1 MRVANKVA
9 INTVIQYTR
18 LLLNFVISLYS
29 VRVILNAL
37 GASDYGIYDVIA
49 GVIAILGFLNSSLS
63 QTSIRYLSVS
73 LGKNNLS
80 DLRNTFNNCFW
91 LHLFIAI
98 GIVAVLEFIG
108 LFIFD
113 GFLNIPKERIEA
125 ARIVFH
131 CMSVTMFLHIFITPF
146 SAFIIS
152 HENFFYSSCIS
163 ILDALLKLGIA
174 FFLAFTTGDKL
185 VVYGILMMT
194 VVIINV
200 VMYILYIF
208 VKYKDEFYIGK
219 PSFKG
224 IKKQS
229 KFAGWTIIDVLG
241 TIANRQGYA
250 IMLNKF
256 FGPVTNAAFALARQ
270 IEGQIYTISAAVIDT
285 IKPQIMK
292 SYGSNDRERMF
303 KLSMTA
309 GKFGFIL
316 MSFIAIPLIVMMPL
330 ILELWLKSVPESTVT
345 FARLMVLAC
354 MSEQLTRGL
363 VYACQAIGHIKWFS
377 IIVSCIR
384 VSALPISV
392 LLLSLGCSAYVA
404 IIVFFICEVTVSITR
419 IFVISKL
426 ENISSLF
433 FFQSVISRVL
443 PSFVVAFL
451 LCFTIHFFC
460 KTLLTM
466 IFNIIITSFSYLIL
480 IYLVGLSAEEKYA
493 INNII
498 KSVFHRNER

>member
-1 MRVANKVA
+1 MQIANKVA
-9 INTVIQYTR
+9 VNTAIQYTR

-37 GASDYGIYDVIA
+37 GASDYGVYDVIA
-49 GVIAILGFLNSSLS
+49 GIIAILGFLNSSLS

-98 GIVAVLEFIG
+98 GIVVVLEFVG

-113 GFLNIPKERIEA
+113 GFLNIPQERIKA

-131 CMSVTMFLHIFITPF
+131 CMSVTMFLHVFVTPF

-152 HENFFYSSCIS
+152 HENFLYSSCIS
-163 ILDALLKLGIA
+163 ILDSLLKLGIA
-174 FFLAFTTGDKL
+174 FFLTFTAADKL
-185 VVYGILMMT
+185 VVYGILMTT
-194 VVIINV
+194 VIVINV
-200 VMYILYIF
+200 IMYILYVFI
-208 VKYKDEFYIGK
+208 KYRNEFYIRQ
-219 PSFKG
+219 PSFMG
-224 IKKQS
+224 MKKQS
-229 KFAGWTIIDVLG
+229 AFAGWTIVDVLG

-285 IKPQIMK
+285 MKPQIMK
-292 SYGSNDRERMF
+292 SYGSNDKERMF

-316 MSFIAIPLIVMMPL
+316 MSLVAIPLIVMMPL
-330 ILELWLKSVPESTVT
+330 ILALWLKNVPEDTVT

-363 VYACQAIGHIKWFS
+363 VYACQATGHIKWFS

-384 VSALPISV
+384 VSALPISII
-392 LLLSLGCSAYVA
+392 LLSLGCASYVA
-404 IIVFFICEVTVSITR
+404 IIVFLICEVTGSIAR
-419 IFVISKL
+419 IFIISKFEKFNVL
-426 ENISSLF
+426 N
-433 FFQSVISRVL
+433 FFQNVINRVL
-443 PSFVVAFL
+443 PSFIIAFL
-451 LCFTIHFFC
+451 LCCTIHFFYN
-460 KTLLTM
+460 TLLSM
-466 IFNIIITSFSYLIL
+466 IFNIVITSFVYLTFV
-480 IYLVGLSAEEKYA
+480 YVTTLSTEERYV
-493 INNII
+493 INNVI
-498 KSVFHRNER
+498 KSVIHKNER